1 MRPCQLLCSMTTSM
15 QDKALRILTLICTK
29 CLQKQRNKDLEARVE
44 ALLNERDVLKGRV
57 QQLKVS
63 PCSDVL
69 ALRMFRC
76 SNYPLPES
84 LHLQRPVP
92 FPGQEAKYAGNV
104 VQTAC

>member
-1 MRPCQLLCSMTTSM
+1 MRPCQLFCSM
-15 QDKALRILTLICTK
+15 QDKAFRILTLICTK
-29 CLQKQRNKDLEARVE
+29 LQKQRNKDLEARVE

-76 SNYPLPES
+76 SNYSLPES

-92 FPGQEAKYAGNV
+92 FPGQEAKHAGNV